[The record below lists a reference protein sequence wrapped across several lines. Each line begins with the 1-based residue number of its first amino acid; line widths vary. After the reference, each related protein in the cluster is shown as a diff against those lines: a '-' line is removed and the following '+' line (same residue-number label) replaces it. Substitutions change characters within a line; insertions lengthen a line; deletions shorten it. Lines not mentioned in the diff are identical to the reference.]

1 MGERI
6 AEIIRKWA
14 KSDIRNGIA
23 VLYVFIVLGNMMIL
37 SYHPVPADNKDLI
50 NVLGGHV
57 FAGLGLILAYYFGS
71 SKSETPK
78 QDNDKE

>member
-1 MGERI
+1 MGEKI

-23 VLYVFIVLGNMMIL
+23 VLYVFIVLGNMTIL
-37 SYHPVPADNKDLI
+37 SYHPVPAENKDLI

-57 FAGLGLILAYYFGS
+57 FAGLGLVLAYYFGS
-71 SKSETPK
+71 SKADTTKP
-78 QDNDKE
+78 DNEKE